1 MALPVGR
8 IDVCVA
14 DWISAVNH
22 CSIPA
27 VYPHMTHSSR
37 RVISACEKDNISRF
51 RICRR
56 NRSTLVINA
65 LCRSPW
71 QVMHPAV
78 GKCPAD
84 KTGTVKAGG
93 RA

>member
-8 IDVCVA
+8 VDVCVA
-14 DWISAVNH
+14 DWISTMDH
-22 CSIPA
+22 RSIPT
-27 VYPHMTHSSR
+27 VNPHMADCAAR
-37 RVISACEKDNISRF
+37 IVSACEKDNIPRLCV
-51 RICRR
+51 RRR

-78 GKCPAD
+78 GEYPAD
-84 KTGTVKAGG
+84 KTGTVETCG